1 MNNKDFYNKVFK
13 TNSVLNNT
21 QTVQP
26 VTTPSK
32 IDDKDIDTNK
42 PPEVVNLNDKFQKLL
57 DRNTYLEDQF
67 GKLYEKFKSLAEKIF
82 SLDEKI
88 SSKFNI
94 EPEDFENLSSP
105 VVDSPVVDNES

>member
-1 MNNKDFYNKVFK
+1 MNNNDFYHKVFK
-13 TNSVLNNT
+13 TNSVLNKT

-26 VTTPSK
+26 VTGPSK

-42 PPEVVNLNDKFQKLL
+42 PPAVVNFNDKLQQLL
-57 DRNTYLEDQF
+57 DRNTYLENQF
-67 GKLYEKFKSLAEKIF
+67 EILYEKYKSLSENLL

-94 EPEDFENLSSP
+94 EPKDLSSSL
-105 VVDSPVVDNES
+105 DDNKS